1 MSIYNT
7 AKNLV
12 RSKLPS
18 NLTTK
23 ESKSSNASTVGTG
36 TSEYD
41 MLVGYYDGPHNY
53 SYYKKIC
60 KDPQV
65 KLGLRILKYFLL
77 SKDYILT
84 SNSDSEEDVM
94 ITKFI
99 QDMLD
104 NMDTPMR
111 EVRKNI
117 YTALKY
123 RFSCQEKVFKINPD
137 GKIVLSALYPL
148 HIKTLQNKPFV
159 FDEEGNLTH
168 IHQVSKHYGQ
178 VDIEISKIL
187 LYSFE
192 AEFDEVIGESLLD
205 DLDNITRPKKRVME
219 WMATYLHKHE
229 NPTLYGKASDGLA
242 AAEMRKNFDKIAGGK
257 TSLTIGQNDEVGI
270 LESSHR
276 GEAFFNALNLYDN
289 VILRAMFI
297 GNLIMGDAS
306 ATGSYN
312 QSSTQIETTLNIL
325 NGVHE
330 DIAASFQSDI
340 NQVVEWNFGI
350 NAKAPKFKF
359 ESFIGKDYLAL
370 LQALQPYCQNMLI
383 DTSSPWFEELISTTV
398 QEQSGIKV
406 DKDTVTESDD
416 EADVDYGMTESIPGT
431 EDANNLINQIL

>member
-1 MSIYNT
+1 MSLYDT

-12 RSKLPS
+12 KSAIPR

-36 TSEYD
+36 NSEYD
-41 MLVGYYDGPHNY
+41 RLVGYYDGPHNY
-53 SYYKKIC
+53 NYYKEIC
-60 KDPQV
+60 KDQQV

-104 NMDTPMR
+104 NMETPMR

-117 YTALKY
+117 YTAVKY
-123 RFSCQEKVFKINPD
+123 RFSCQEKVFKINPE
-137 GKIVLSALYPL
+137 GKIVLSGLYPL
-148 HIKTLQNKPFV
+148 HIKTLQSTPFI
-159 FDEEGNLTH
+159 FDEQGNLTH
-168 IHQVSKHYGQ
+168 IHQTSQHYGE

-187 LYSFE
+187 LYGFE
-192 AEFDEVIGESLLD
+192 AEFDEVAGESLLD
-205 DLDNITRPKKRVME
+205 DLDNITRPKKKVME

-242 AAEMRKNFDKIAGGK
+242 AEAMRQNFDKISAGK
-257 TSLTIGQNDEVGI
+257 TSLTIGLEDEVGI

-297 GNLIMGDAS
+297 GNLIMGDGGQ
-306 ATGSYN
+306 TGSYN
-312 QSSTQIETTLNIL
+312 QGSIQNDTFLRIM
-325 NGVHE
+325 NGVHD
-330 DIAASFQSDI
+330 DISVEFQKAI
-340 NQVVEWNFGI
+340 NDVVAWNFGA
-350 NAKAPKFKF
+350 NAKAPNFHF
-359 ESFIGKDYLAL
+359 ESFIDKDYMGL
-370 LQALQPYCQNMLI
+370 LNGLQPYFQNMII
-383 DTSSPWFEELISTTV
+383 DPSAPWVDELIATAV

-406 DKDTVTESDD
+406 DTKVTEDDD
-416 EADVDYGMTESIPGT
+416 EADVDYAMNTPIPGDD
-431 EDANNLINQIL
+431 EANNLINQIL